1 MKRSVCIILF
11 LAVTVLLAVGQTFSV
26 VIHNAESSNFYY
38 VLDPPELTVFDTS
51 ASIFQSVVYDY
62 FADAPEAT
70 DEFSGFTEIEPGAS
84 RSVDLSEGKHLLV
97 GFFAIPG
104 RREFPV
110 RVITVQS
117 GGGLDVRNYTVY
129 SEPSLIQ
136 ARAGRG
142 RISAYKPVPAAAAP
156 AVAAAPGAAPA
167 VGEQTPA
174 QVSEEAG
181 FFRFAIDNR
190 YDDWEAIPTFLSFSA
205 ERDLPSFTSEQY
217 GAEFE
222 VLPIER
228 SRHWGQGG
236 TAINEVKVVDNVEA
250 IYLYISTHSAISAN
264 LSVFLYF
271 HSDRNLKRPG
281 ARNQFTLEMVPQRA
295 EEPGLVVLWEKQRQ
309 PVIVGKLA
317 SGSFFLE
324 ARIDKDELYDL
335 LYVKPEITFF
345 DMTTSF
351 FDRQELAYEEFYIT
365 SVPLNSIPTEKTLY

>member
-11 LAVTVLLAVGQTFSV
+11 LAATALLAVGQTYSV

-38 VLDPPELTVFDTS
+38 VLNPPELTVFDTS

-62 FADAPEAT
+62 FADTPEAA

-84 RSVDLSEGKHLLV
+84 RSMDLSEGKHLLV
-97 GFFAIPG
+97 GFFAIAG

-156 AVAAAPGAAPA
+156 AVAAAPGAAAEPGAAQA
-167 VGEQTPA
+167 V
-174 QVSEEAG
+174 EEKG

-190 YDDWEAIPTFLSFSA
+190 YDDWEAIPTLLSFSA
-205 ERDLPSFTSEQY
+205 EQDLSSFTSEQY
-217 GAEFE
+217 GGEFE

-228 SRHWGQGG
+228 SRHWGRGG
-236 TAINEVKVVDNVEA
+236 TAISEVKVVDNVET

-264 LSVFLYF
+264 LSVFMYF
-271 HSDRNLKRPG
+271 HSDRNLKRAG
-281 ARNQFTLEMVPQRA
+281 AQNQFTLEMVPQRA

-309 PVIVGKLA
+309 PAIVGKLA

-324 ARIDKDELYDL
+324 ARLDKDKLYDL
-335 LYVKPEITFF
+335 LDAKPQITFF

-351 FDRQELAYEEFYIT
+351 FDRQELAYEEFYVT
-365 SVPLNSIPTEKTLY
+365 SVALSAIPTEKTLY